1 MVKKAFVILLL
12 AVSVSCGKLDIKNML
27 LPLSKDVNLRVSE
40 SLAWNASTG
49 VKIITVPAD
58 DYRWYICSDV
68 HIEDSQ
74 PANLL
79 AMVQAEKADPNAYFY
94 QLLGDLIFGT
104 EHMDWVTD
112 IIDDPENDPGFVII
126 GNHDLFFDNWD
137 AWKAAF
143 HTSTYYYF
151 VQTPGYKDIY
161 IMLDS
166 ANGTLGEKQT
176 AWLEDVLSSQRPGCR
191 YCFVSVHTNI
201 FRTDLTQFPSTNF
214 TLEETYYLL
223 DLMSRSSV
231 DMMVAGHD
239 QFRDVT
245 TYNGVT
251 YITLDQIKDG
261 TSNASYMKVNV
272 GQTVDYQ
279 FVSIND

>member
-1 MVKKAFVILLL
+1 MVKRLFVILIGAL
-12 AVSVSCGKLDIKNML
+12 ALSCGKLDIKNML
-27 LPLSKDVNLRVSE
+27 LPLAKDVNKRVEE
-40 SLAWNASTG
+40 SLAWNASAG
-49 VKIITVPAD
+49 VRTITVPAD
-58 DYRWYICSDV
+58 NYRWYVCSDV
-68 HIEDSQ
+68 HIEDSK

-79 AMVQAEKADPNAYFY
+79 AMVQAEKADEGAYFY

-104 EHMDWVTD
+104 EHMEWVTE
-112 IIDDPENDPGFVII
+112 IIDDPGNDPGFVII
-126 GNHDLFFDNWD
+126 GNHDLYFDNWD

-151 VQTPGYKDIY
+151 VQTLGGSRDIY

-176 AWLEDVLSSQRPGCR
+176 AWLEDVLSKQRPGCR
-191 YCFVSVHTNI
+191 HCFVSVHTNI
-201 FRTDLTQFPSTNF
+201 LRTDTSQFPSTNF

-223 DLMSRSSV
+223 DLMSRSNV
-231 DMMVAGHD
+231 DMMIAGHD
-239 QFRDVT
+239 HVCDVT

-251 YITLDQIKDG
+251 YITLDAIKDG
-261 TSNASYMKVNV
+261 FANASYMTVNV

-279 FVSIND
+279 FVPVK